1 MGALAINETA
11 AGASLW
17 PFGILLLGITT
28 VIVMIA
34 VLRVHAFFA
43 LMLAAVLVG
52 ILSSTLPGE
61 PAVSHLVQ
69 AVELPMIE
77 FGATAGKIGFVI
89 ALASVIGICLM
100 ESGAAD
106 KIVRRL
112 LQLLGEQ
119 RAGLALLASGF
130 ILAIP
135 VFFDTVFFLLIPL
148 ARALALR
155 SGKNYLFYV
164 LAIGGGGLITHSLV
178 APTPGP
184 LLMAETL
191 KIDLGVSIILGLAAG
206 ILPAIGVIWVAKMM
220 NARIPIPLRE
230 APGAR
235 LADLKE
241 LINRSDDQLPS
252 FVVSI
257 LPVALPVLLIG
268 LASTLGLAA
277 NGDGPD
283 ARNWLVNAIEFL
295 GNKNVALSLG
305 TAIALWTL
313 AVQKKL
319 GREKL
324 LEVLGPPLET
334 AGIIILITSAGGA
347 FGAMIKHSG
356 VGESIEALTRN
367 GGLSFILLAWL
378 IAAVMK
384 IAQGS
389 GTVSM
394 ITTAGM
400 MFAILGDGSGLP
412 YPPILIFLAIGF
424 GSLFVSW
431 MNDSGFWVVC
441 KLSGFTEPETL
452 KSWTVLLGTI
462 SIMGLVEVL
471 ILSKL
476 FARGLP

>member
-1 MGALAINETA
+1 MGDPAFMSAPVSA
-11 AGASLW
+11 AW
-17 PFGILLLGITT
+17 PLGILLLGITA
-28 VIVMIA
+28 VIVLIA
-34 VLRVHAFFA
+34 VFRVHPFFA
-43 LMLAAVLVG
+43 LMISAVLVG
-52 ILSSTLPGE
+52 VLSSSLPGV
-61 PAVSHLVQ
+61 PQISHLVQ

-106 KIVRRL
+106 KIVRKL
-112 LQLLGEQ
+112 LQVLGEE
-119 RAGLALLASGF
+119 RTGLALLASGF

-164 LAIGGGGLITHSLV
+164 LAIGGGGVITHSLV

-191 KIDLGVSIILGLAAG
+191 KIDLGASILVGLAAG
-206 ILPAIGVIWVAKMM
+206 ILPAGGVIWMARRM
-220 NARIPIPLRE
+220 NARLPIPLRE
-230 APGAR
+230 APGAA
-235 LADLKE
+235 LADLKT
-241 LINRSDDQLPS
+241 LIDRRDDELPS
-252 FVVSI
+252 FTLSI

-268 LASTLGLAA
+268 LASVWTVITEGGA
-277 NGDGPD
+277 P
-283 ARNWLVNAIEFL
+283 RNALDRTIEFL

-305 TAIALWTL
+305 TAIALWIL
-313 AVQKKL
+313 AVQKGL

-324 LEVLGPPLET
+324 LAVIGPPLET
-334 AGIIILITSAGGA
+334 AGVIILITSAGGA

-356 VGESIEALTRN
+356 VGQSIEAITSGSGMSYL
-367 GGLSFILLAWL
+367 LLAWL

-400 MFAILGDGSGLP
+400 MFAIVGDGSALP
-412 YPPILIFLAIGF
+412 YPPVLIFLAIGF

-452 KSWTVLLGTI
+452 KSWTVLLAGI
-462 SIMGLVEVL
+462 AVLGLIQVL
-471 ILSKL
+471 LLSQL
-476 FARGLP
+476 FGRPVT